1 MKLREPLYIVA
12 GARTPYS
19 KMGTL
24 LADKAADELGRLASV
39 EVLARTGFDPAQ
51 IEEVIFGCVAQPAE
65 SANVGRVIGLRAGV
79 PQQVPGITV
88 HRNCAS
94 GFEAVTQAA
103 EKMNAGRGDVFL
115 VGGAENMSQVPLL
128 YSQTN
133 VKKFGAMARAKTTGD
148 RVKAML
154 AFRPGELMAPVIG
167 LQLGLTDP
175 VCGLNMGQ
183 TAENI
188 ARDFKISRQEADE
201 FSMRSHHRAIAAREK
216 LREEIVPALLSAKNG
231 DASVM
236 QDDNGPREGQSM
248 EALGKL
254 KPVFEKGTGIVTAGN
269 ASQITDGAVALLV
282 MSEAALKKSGLQ
294 PLGRLVAFDYAG
306 CDPTRMGLGPVF
318 ALNRV
323 EQQTGLKLKDA
334 DLIEINEAFAA
345 QVIGCQRAAKSDEF
359 GRKYLGRDG
368 ALGEIPDEILNVNGG
383 AVALGHPVGSSGARL
398 VLTAL
403 KELKRR
409 NGKRAVVTLC
419 VGGGQ
424 GGALWLET
432 V

>member
-24 LADKAADELGRLASV
+24 LADKAADELGRLATA
-39 EVLARTGFDPAQ
+39 EVLARTGYDPAQ

-65 SANVGRVIGLRAGV
+65 SANVGRVIGLRSGI
-79 PQQVPGITV
+79 PQHVPGITV

-103 EKMNAGRGDVFL
+103 EKMNAGRGEVFL

-128 YSQTN
+128 YSQAN
-133 VKKFGAMARAKTTGD
+133 VKKFGAMARAKSTGD
-148 RVKAML
+148 KMKAML
-154 AFRPGELMAPVIG
+154 AFRPGELMSPIIG

-216 LREEIVPALLSAKNG
+216 LREEIVPALLTGKDG
-231 DASVM
+231 QGTVM
-236 QDDNGPREGQSM
+236 QDDNGPRDGQNM
-248 EALGKL
+248 QALGKL
-254 KPVFEKGTGIVTAGN
+254 SPVFEKGTGTVTAGN

-294 PLGRLVAFDYAG
+294 PLGRLIAYDYAG

-318 ALNRV
+318 ALSRV
-323 EQQTGLKLKDA
+323 EKQTGLKLADA

-359 GRKYLGRDG
+359 GRTHLGRDG

-432 V
+432 I